1 MTPRI
6 KDSNSENSLEQF
18 SEQLLTQLQTS
29 KKEFD
34 LSGASV
40 YFDFLHPALIKTK
53 YLFDHHRHEMAVKQ
67 VTHGRMIHSFK
78 NLKEAQLHYPQVAN
92 YGGLPWQIFKLLQ
105 DDPHEA
111 LVDFGPLGSA
121 YLSRTIDEKTN
132 WAGAELHDYLL
143 PVWLDYALSPELWGP
158 SGKWVRFDE
167 RFRTLFMKFGLLID
181 QSQIGYYR
189 LRQEASWLKTKGF
202 KGKESVTEFTMIP
215 NWDFPLSGLI
225 ELENI
230 LARGP

>member
-6 KDSNSENSLEQF
+6 KDSNSENGLEHF
-18 SEQLLTQLQTS
+18 SEQLLSQLQSS

-34 LSGASV
+34 LTGEGV
-40 YFDFLHPALIKTK
+40 FFDFLHPALIKTK
-53 YLFDHHRHEMAVKQ
+53 YLFDHHRQEIAVKQ
-67 VTHGRMIHSFK
+67 VIHGRMIHSFK
-78 NLKEAQLHYPQVAN
+78 THKEAQLQYPQVAN
-92 YGGLPWQIFKLLQ
+92 YGGLPWQIFQLLQ

-111 LVDFGPLGSA
+111 LVDCGPLGSA
-121 YLSRTIDEKTN
+121 YLSKRSEGRAEL
-132 WAGAELHDYLL
+132 AGAELHDYLL

-158 SGKWVRFDE
+158 SGKWIRFHE

-189 LRQEASWLKTKGF
+189 LSPEASWLKTKGF
-202 KGKESVTEFTMIP
+202 NGSVSVMEFSIIP